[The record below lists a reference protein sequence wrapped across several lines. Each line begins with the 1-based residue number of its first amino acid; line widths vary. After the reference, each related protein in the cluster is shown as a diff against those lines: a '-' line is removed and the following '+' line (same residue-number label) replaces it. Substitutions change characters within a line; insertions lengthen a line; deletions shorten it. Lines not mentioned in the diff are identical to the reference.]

1 MSLAELMS
9 SSIIFWDTTRA
20 LTCMFLTSR
29 LSSLFW
35 KLLHAFRIRWFC
47 ERYTSVT
54 WFACL
59 FHVFF
64 VCWRTFQTSESLLDL
79 DHTNEVRGLQLYE
92 ASCVSRRILQNLRK
106 SSFRSSRR
114 NWNFM
119 RHSHEKSRRGQNSG
133 LNCSP
138 SFSLTLSNPFID
150 VEHFLVRLCNGKRVE
165 CKLNCFSINY
175 LYDVF
180 VVLEMSFPSFRGLS
194 PLRYHRIFPRHRR
207 ASEKTWTS
215 VSCIFDNS
223 LSIRSI
229 LS

>member
-35 KLLHAFRIRWFC
+35 KLVHAFRIRWFC

-133 LNCSP
+133 LNCS
-138 SFSLTLSNPFID
+138 I
-150 VEHFLVRLCNGKRVE
+150 
-165 CKLNCFSINY
+165 
-175 LYDVF
+175 
-180 VVLEMSFPSFRGLS
+180 SFPW
-194 PLRYHRIFPRHRR
+194 HCRIH
-207 ASEKTWTS
+207 SS
-215 VSCIFDNS
+215 M
-223 LSIRSI
+223 LSISSFVFATGNVWNVNWIAFLSI
-229 LS
+229 IFTMSLLYSRCPFHLSVDLVPYDIIEYFPDIEESLRRRELLSRVFSTTRCRFDQFSH